1 MAALINPTII
11 LNWAGRNVSKDIGP
25 FVKSISYSSNFAK
38 GQKNTPDTISLV
50 LNNLDKRF
58 LNEWKPTK
66 GDSLNPG
73 ILFNNNQWM
82 WGRFEIDDIKYRF
95 GPDEVIVGAN
105 AATINRT
112 ALDKHQSRAWD
123 NIELSTL
130 LQLIARE
137 SGMNG
142 ILTGSNTKLVR
153 VEQQSES
160 AMSLLTR
167 LGKRFGLP
175 VNVKD
180 LSIYM
185 GAPEKVPELVL
196 SIDERNVI
204 QKLDLPDPDVIRNQQ
219 TAIIVEYYDQ
229 EKKQTLTYKAG
240 NTNVPDSQILR
251 LYDAPASTHD
261 EAKTYA
267 QSSLGE
273 QSERDKATGS
283 ITLVATPICDGQ
295 IIRFTGLGKLHAKWQ
310 VINQT
315 TTVTT
320 RGWTC
325 NARLGKK

>member
-1 MAALINPTII
+1 MATLIRPTIV
-11 LNWAGRNVSKDIGP
+11 LNWAGRNVTLDIGP
-25 FVKSISYSSNFAK
+25 FVKSITYTSSLNK
-38 GQKNTPDTISLV
+38 SKKNTPDSISLV

-58 LNEWKPTK
+58 LNEWMPTK

-73 ILFNNNQWM
+73 ILYRDKQWM

-95 GPDEVIVGAN
+95 APDEVIIGAS

-112 ALDKHQSRAWD
+112 ALDKLQSRAWD
-123 NIELSTL
+123 NIQLSTL

-142 ILTGSNTKLVR
+142 ILTGNDVQLSR
-153 VEQQSES
+153 VEQQAES

-167 LGKRFGLP
+167 LGKQFGLP

-185 GAPEKVPELVL
+185 GTPSKMPELTL

-204 QKLDLPDPDVIRNQQ
+204 QKLDLPVVVRNQT
-219 TAIIVEYYDQ
+219 TAVIVEYYDQ
-229 EKKQTLTYKAG
+229 EKKQVMTYKAG
-240 NTNVPDSQILR
+240 NPNTPDSQVLR
-251 LYDAPASTHD
+251 LYDAPATTHD

-267 QSSLGE
+267 ESALGE
-273 QSERDKATGS
+273 QGESDKASGN
-283 ITLVATPICDGQ
+283 ITLVATPITDGQ
-295 IIRFTGLGKLHAKWQ
+295 IINFQGIGKLPAKWQ
-310 VINQT
+310 VLNQT

-325 NARLGKK
+325 NARLGEK